1 MFQLLKPSAD
11 HSCLVP
17 VNSTLEFLAQ
27 VSDPVSVVTGVGTQR
42 LGKSTLLNLFHSRVT
57 AGFGL
62 GHTLDAQ
69 VPRIFFYLDLFAH
82 NLIILPSQ
90 RTKIHSVSQ

>member
-1 MFQLLKPSAD
+1 MTQ
-11 HSCLVP
+11 
-17 VNSTLEFLAQ
+17 TLEALAQ

-69 VPRIFFYLDLFAH
+69 VPRIYFRFELLFH
-82 NLIILPSQ
+82 KLTP
-90 RTKIHSVSQ
+90 

>member
-1 MFQLLKPSAD
+1 MD
-11 HSCLVP
+11 HSSLIP
-17 VNSTLEFLAQ
+17 VDETLAALAQ

-69 VPRIFFYLDLFAH
+69 VRRIISNYWSFQGHYLMIF
-82 NLIILPSQ
+82 
-90 RTKIHSVSQ
+90 RM

>member
-1 MFQLLKPSAD
+1 MFQLLMPSAD
-11 HSCLVP
+11 HSCLIP
-17 VNSTLEFLAQ
+17 VNATLEALAQ
-27 VSDPVSVVTGVGTQR
+27 VSDPVSVITGVGTQR

-69 VPRIFFYLDLFAH
+69 VLWIFGFIFGLNLRITASKP
-82 NLIILPSQ
+82 I
-90 RTKIHSVSQ
+90 